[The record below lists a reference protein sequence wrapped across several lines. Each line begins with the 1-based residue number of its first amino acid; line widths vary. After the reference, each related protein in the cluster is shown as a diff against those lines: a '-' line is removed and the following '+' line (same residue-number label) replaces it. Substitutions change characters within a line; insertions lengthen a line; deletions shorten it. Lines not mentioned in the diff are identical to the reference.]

1 MENGGA
7 VRNGEED
14 LRSYKRNLG
23 MNKYIESYHFW
34 LTLRLKW
41 NVESGRFSEGREVS
55 EAREAGNQWAWKK
68 NEKKT
73 CGYLCL

>member
-1 MENGGA
+1 MEIGGA

-34 LTLRLKW
+34 LTLRLK
-41 NVESGRFSEGREVS
+41 
-55 EAREAGNQWAWKK
+55 
-68 NEKKT
+68 
-73 CGYLCL
+73 

>member
-23 MNKYIESYHFW
+23 MNKYVESYHFW
-34 LTLRLKW
+34 VD
-41 NVESGRFSEGREVS
+41 VEIEMKR
-55 EAREAGNQWAWKK
+55 
-68 NEKKT
+68 
-73 CGYLCL
+73 

>member
-1 MENGGA
+1 MEIGGA

-34 LTLRLKW
+34 LTLRLKS
-41 NVESGRFSEGREVS
+41 NVENGIFSEGRGVRS
-55 EAREAGNQWAWKK
+55 ERSGKSVGMK
-68 NEKKT
+68 EK
-73 CGYLCL
+73 

>member
-14 LRSYKRNLG
+14 LRSYKRNLI
-23 MNKYIESYHFW
+23 MNKYLESYHFW

-41 NVESGRFSEGREVS
+41 NVESGDFQREEEES
-55 EAREAGNQWAWKK
+55 EAIEAGNP
-68 NEKKT
+68 
-73 CGYLCL
+73 